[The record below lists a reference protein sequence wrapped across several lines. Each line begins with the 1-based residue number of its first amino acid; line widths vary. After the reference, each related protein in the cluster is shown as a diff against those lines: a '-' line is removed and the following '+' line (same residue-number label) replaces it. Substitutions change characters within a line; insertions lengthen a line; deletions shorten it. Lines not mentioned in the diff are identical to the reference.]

1 MRRAKILIG
10 TSGYSFEDWK
20 GVYYPMDIPKGKM
33 LDYYAKE
40 FKTVEINSTYYRIPN
55 QAVFYH
61 LNRKTPPDFEFI
73 SKVHQD
79 VTHKRQ
85 GVEESMGNL
94 HEVLKPLKA
103 AGKMKGFLAQF
114 PWGFKYSPQNL
125 DYLQKIKDLSGTFP
139 LFVEFR
145 NRSWVRDTVYQF
157 LKDRQIGYCNVDEP
171 GLTSLIPP
179 QDIATTSIGY
189 VRFHGRNAK
198 NWWGKSGGDRY
209 DYDYSPEELSEWLGR
224 IRSLAQKTQ
233 KTYLFFNNCH
243 MGHAVVNARQMEEL
257 LRQQGLLDLGSSAS

>member
-1 MRRAKILIG
+1 MPQAKILIG
-10 TSGYSFEDWK
+10 TSGYSFQDWK
-20 GVYYPMDIPKGKM
+20 GVYYPMDIPNGKM
-33 LDYYAKE
+33 LDYYAKD

-61 LNRKTPPDFEFI
+61 LNRKTPSDFEFI
-73 SKVHQD
+73 SKVHQN
-79 VTHKRQ
+79 VTHKREN
-85 GVEESMGNL
+85 VEESMRNL
-94 HEVLKPLKA
+94 QEVLHPLKS
-103 AGKMKGFLAQF
+103 AGKLKGLLAQF

-125 DYLQKIKDLSGTFP
+125 EYLQKINDLSQEIP

-145 NRSWVRDTVYQF
+145 NRSWVRDNVYQF
-157 LKDRQIGYCNVDEP
+157 LKDYRIGYCNVDEP
-171 GLTSLIPP
+171 RFNSLIPP
-179 QDIATTSIGY
+179 QDIATTSTGY

-209 DYDYSPEELSEWLGR
+209 DYDYSADELSNWLGR

-243 MGHAVVNARQMEEL
+243 LGHAVINAKQMEEL
-257 LRQQGLLDLGSSAS
+257 LRQQGLLNSETPAS